1 MKENIDF
8 RGFHARASPSA
19 LAYERTAR
27 SAAIGYLMV
36 ALPIYVEDILHSAV
50 LVGVLLTVSGFVTLA
65 LVVGVSAASD
75 VAGHARGLAA
85 MELMAAIAALG
96 LTYVRSP
103 AAIAA
108 LIGLGGFNAA
118 GFGATRDSMVPLV
131 NALVR
136 RFSGEDD
143 VARTRMFGELNLIST
158 FGGVAGA
165 ASAAVMEPS
174 TALPLISVLSASGAA
189 AVLVTSGL
197 GERAARVNPLRGLRS
212 GGRAVAG
219 YSLSQLVAGVGIGL
233 SMPLL
238 SLWSHVYLG
247 LGQGAIGYA
256 VAAGNVAYAIS
267 SYYAYRVVASMGLVR
282 SNALSRMASGAAIA
296 VLPLAR
302 GPVVLGVALAAYN
315 AFVGLGSSARA
326 SFISG
331 SASPEA
337 VATSSAVGSVA
348 IRSSITASTSA
359 SGVLTAMDPLML
371 MPTAGIALIASGVV
385 YLWTLERRHGRAGES
400 GTQSRWAR

>member
-1 MKENIDF
+1 
-8 RGFHARASPSA
+8 
-19 LAYERTAR
+19 
-27 SAAIGYLMV
+27 
-36 ALPIYVEDILHSAV
+36 
-50 LVGVLLTVSGFVTLA
+50 
-65 LVVGVSAASD
+65 
-75 VAGHARGLAA
+75 
-85 MELMAAIAALG
+85 
-96 LTYVRSP
+96 
-103 AAIAA
+103 
-108 LIGLGGFNAA
+108 
-118 GFGATRDSMVPLV
+118 
-131 NALVR
+131 
-136 RFSGEDD
+136 
-143 VARTRMFGELNLIST
+143 
-158 FGGVAGA
+158 
-165 ASAAVMEPS
+165 
-174 TALPLISVLSASGAA
+174 
-189 AVLVTSGL
+189 
-197 GERAARVNPLRGLRS
+197 
-212 GGRAVAG
+212 
-219 YSLSQLVAGVGIGL
+219 
-233 SMPLL
+233 MPLL